1 MQRKMVNKFK
11 VSTYTRSKQQSEQL
25 GIPGSQV
32 DSYPCEEQVRILN
45 PGSEILKIDTGPLL
59 KNRLTPEQRASG
71 LVAPNILFPVR
82 ARIRVCV
89 GLSLNLQL
97 FEE

>member
-1 MQRKMVNKFK
+1 M
-11 VSTYTRSKQQSEQL
+11 RS
-25 GIPGSQV
+25 
-32 DSYPCEEQVRILN
+32 LN

-59 KNRLTPEQRASG
+59 KNRLTSGQRTSG
-71 LVAPNILFPVR
+71 LAVPNILFPVR